1 MEEEKKEGAEE
12 EQVKEEEQAQEEE
25 VAEEEPKE
33 EEAAEEETAEEQ
45 PAEEQAAEET
55 HGEGKKDAFGR
66 ALYTVKCSD
75 CGKDAEVPFK
85 PSGDRPVYCRDCY
98 QKHRTRR
105 REF

>member
-1 MEEEKKEGAEE
+1 MEEERKEGTEE
-12 EQVKEEEQAQEEE
+12 EQVEEEQAQEE
-25 VAEEEPKE
+25 AATEEEPKE
-33 EEAAEEETAEEQ
+33 EEATEEETAEEQ
-45 PAEEQAAEET
+45 SAEEEPEEEA

-66 ALYTVKCSD
+66 TLYTVKCSD